1 MIAIAITVLL
11 FRDRISSG
19 QGQSIFAL
27 FEVFLI
33 IFLLSNRVANVYN
46 VTLFYYLDRILRKE
60 AWSFVMA
67 SLVSAMVYFL
77 CLNQSISQVFVV
89 AFLAISFVLM
99 VLEILVFRNL
109 IDRIVSRKY
118 VPRCVYVGSK
128 DSYNKFRYFM
138 QKTTMLVNEIGY
150 VSYDDY
156 DEGLEYIGSI
166 SQLESIIRRY
176 NIDQVYIMQKRERD
190 IADIQKYVDL
200 CIRMGVTCRVIV
212 DIYRRRKSYSY
223 NSSIGTYPVITY
235 HTICMNNWEAFF
247 KRLFDIVFSI
257 IAIILTSP
265 IMLVTAIAINEGALT
280 PGGTVTIKLA
290 VTIKSTSIEA
300 ADAVLTMKSESG
312 FVYPVY
318 GDDNQIMLGTIKP
331 GETINTSIQLNVS
344 KYFRDEVVAV
354 ECDFTYFVNGEVA
367 NNQLMLAIP
376 STTGYSLNISSVKVA
391 EKAFVGAKSLINFKI
406 TNISASEIMDAE
418 LLVSGNVEEESKTIK
433 LGKITSNKQY
443 LKDYYVAFT
452 ESGQQTITLTLNYT
466 DSNGEYIS
474 IDQGS
479 YTVNV
484 EPAKDSSYSVTKKT
498 SPIVIVGYSL
508 AGVACLAVLVI
519 VILYIKKHI

>member
-1 MIAIAITVLL
+1 MNRSNASASMDTKHVVLDVIVQMIAIAITVLL

-89 AFLAISFVLM
+89 AYLAISFVLM

-247 KRLFDIVFSI
+247 KRIFDIVFSI

-265 IMLVTAIAINEGALT
+265 IMLVTAIAIKLDSPGPAIFKQVRVGMNGRHFKIWKFRSMHVNADEMKAQLLEQNEVKDGMMFKMKDDPRITRVGKIIRKLSIDEL
-280 PGGTVTIKLA
+280 PQFFNVLSGSMSFVGTRPPTLDEVAKYQTDQWRRI
-290 VTIKSTSIEA
+290 S
-300 ADAVLTMKSESG
+300 
-312 FVYPVY
+312 
-318 GDDNQIMLGTIKP
+318 IKP
-331 GETINTSIQLNVS
+331 GITGMWQVS
-344 KYFRDEVVAV
+344 GRSNIKDFDEVV
-354 ECDFTYFVNGEVA
+354 
-367 NNQLMLAIP
+367 
-376 STTGYSLNISSVKVA
+376 
-391 EKAFVGAKSLINFKI
+391 
-406 TNISASEIMDAE
+406 
-418 LLVSGNVEEESKTIK
+418 K
-433 LGKITSNKQY
+433 L
-443 LKDYYVAFT
+443 DV
-452 ESGQQTITLTLNYT
+452 
-466 DSNGEYIS
+466 EYIDNWNLWLD
-474 IDQGS
+474 IKMLFKTVGVVFRHEDS
-479 YTVNV
+479 Y
-484 EPAKDSSYSVTKKT
+484 
-498 SPIVIVGYSL
+498 
-508 AGVACLAVLVI
+508 
-519 VILYIKKHI
+519 

>member
-19 QGQSIFAL
+19 QWQSIFAL

-33 IFLLSNRVANVYN
+33 IFVLSNRVTNVYN

-60 AWSFVMA
+60 AWSFVVA
-67 SLVSAMVYFL
+67 SLVSALVYFL

-89 AFLAISFVLM
+89 AYLAISFVLM

-118 VPRCVYVGSK
+118 VPRCIYVGSK

-138 QKTTMLVNEIGY
+138 KKTTMLVNEIGY

-190 IADIQKYVDL
+190 IADIQQYVDL
-200 CIRMGVTCRVIV
+200 CIKMGVTCRVIV

-235 HTICMNNWEAFF
+235 HTICMNSWEAIA
-247 KRLFDIVFSI
+247 KRVFDIVFSI

-265 IMLVTAIAINEGALT
+265 IMLITAIAIKIDSPGPAIFKQVRVGMNGRHFKIWKFRSMRINADEMKKELLEQNEVKDGMMFKMKDDPRITRVGKIIRKLSIDEL
-280 PGGTVTIKLA
+280 PQFFNVLSGSMSFVGTRPPTLDEVEKYQTDQWRRI
-290 VTIKSTSIEA
+290 S
-300 ADAVLTMKSESG
+300 
-312 FVYPVY
+312 
-318 GDDNQIMLGTIKP
+318 IKP
-331 GETINTSIQLNVS
+331 GITGMWQVS
-344 KYFRDEVVAV
+344 GRSNIKDFDEVVRLDV
-354 ECDFTYFVNGEVA
+354 EYIDNW
-367 NNQLMLAIP
+367 NLWL
-376 STTGYSLNISSVKVA
+376 
-391 EKAFVGAKSLINFKI
+391 
-406 TNISASEIMDAE
+406 D
-418 LLVSGNVEEESKTIK
+418 IK
-433 LGKITSNKQY
+433 LLFKTVGVVF
-443 LKDYYVAFT
+443 LH
-452 ESGQQTITLTLNYT
+452 E
-466 DSNGEYIS
+466 DSY
-474 IDQGS
+474 
-479 YTVNV
+479 
-484 EPAKDSSYSVTKKT
+484 
-498 SPIVIVGYSL
+498 
-508 AGVACLAVLVI
+508 
-519 VILYIKKHI
+519 